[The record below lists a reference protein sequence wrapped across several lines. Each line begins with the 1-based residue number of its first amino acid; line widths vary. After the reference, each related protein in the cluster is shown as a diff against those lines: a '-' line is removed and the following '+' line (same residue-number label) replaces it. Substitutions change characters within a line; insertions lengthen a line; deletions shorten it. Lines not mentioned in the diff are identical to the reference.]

1 MKIWGFE
8 DEGGIMEYKNL
19 SFKKADTVS
28 EWSNSHLT
36 GARDLVQDKRRFASL
51 ILIAIAVLFGV
62 LAAAKTMGFFINSV
76 RAQRIVKQA
85 TAWSKTDPNAM
96 DGQSAKSRLI
106 AEDLKQ
112 NNLFWPTPKE
122 NPVKA
127 VMGIFGDEAY
137 IDGQWYKVGAMIKDA
152 KIIAIGA
159 DSVTTEWNGQ
169 KQVFYP
175 IDAGGPP
182 APASPM
188 PGPDRPL
195 PMPNPTGEKRPVM
208 VGGPQLSGQT
218 RPK

>member
-1 MKIWGFE
+1 
-8 DEGGIMEYKNL
+8 MEYKNL

-28 EWSNSHLT
+28 EWSNSHLISV
-36 GARDLVQDKRRFASL
+36 RDFMQDKRRLVSL
-51 ILIAIAVLFGV
+51 VLLVIAVLFGV
-62 LAAAKTMGFFINSV
+62 LAVAKTLGFFIHSA

-85 TAWSKTDPNAM
+85 TAWSKTDPNFV
-96 DGQSAKSRLI
+96 DSQVAKSRLI

-127 VMGIFGDEAY
+127 VLGIFGDEAY
-137 IDGQWYKVGAMIKDA
+137 IDGQWYKVGAMIRDA
-152 KIIAIGA
+152 KIVAIGA

-182 APASPM
+182 APAPGGPR
-188 PGPDRPL
+188 PGPNKPA
-195 PMPNPTGEKRPVM
+195 PMPNAAGEKRPIII
-208 VGGPQLSGQT
+208 GGPRLTGPP